1 MNMKSII
8 ALLPLFMLLFPS
20 GIHGAV
26 PVNIESM
33 PLPTQ
38 QETYPN
44 LLGEDLIDQDLLDDA
59 PVDPV
64 SDPLEPVN
72 RVFFKFN
79 DVLYEWVL
87 KPVTDGYS
95 WVLPVE
101 LRECF
106 GNVFLNLATP
116 IRFINSLLQG
126 NIEQAGI
133 VLQRFLINSTAG
145 VWGFKDIAD
154 EEFGIKR
161 RRADFGQTLGKWGM
175 GPGMYI
181 CWPVLGP
188 SSVRGSVGL
197 VADSYM
203 HPIQYIHDSNPSVIP
218 FLQSG
223 NGSDLDM
230 AYNLHE
236 RINYLSLHPEIY
248 EDVKKYSVDPYVA
261 VRQGYYDYRKSL
273 VDQQ

>member
-1 MNMKSII
+1 MNTKCLIV
-8 ALLPLFMLLFPS
+8 LLPLFMLLSPS

-26 PVNIESM
+26 ATHVESM
-33 PLPTQ
+33 PPVPVR
-38 QETYPN
+38 ESYPN
-44 LLGEDLIDQDLLDDA
+44 LLGDDLVDKDLLDDA
-59 PVDPV
+59 PVVSV
-64 SDPLEPVN
+64 SDPLEPIN

-87 KPVTDGYS
+87 KPVTNGYS
-95 WVLPVE
+95 WVLPLE

-116 IRFINSLLQG
+116 IRFLNSLLQG

-133 VLQRFLINSTAG
+133 VLQRFLINTTAG

-161 RRADFGQTLGKWGM
+161 RRADFDQTLGKWGL

-197 VADSYM
+197 VADSYV
-203 HPIQYIHDSNPSVIP
+203 HPVPYFHENNPSAVP

-223 NGSDLDM
+223 
-230 AYNLHE
+230 E
-236 RINYLSLHPEIY
+236 
-248 EDVKKYSVDPYVA
+248 
-261 VRQGYYDYRKSL
+261 
-273 VDQQ
+273 